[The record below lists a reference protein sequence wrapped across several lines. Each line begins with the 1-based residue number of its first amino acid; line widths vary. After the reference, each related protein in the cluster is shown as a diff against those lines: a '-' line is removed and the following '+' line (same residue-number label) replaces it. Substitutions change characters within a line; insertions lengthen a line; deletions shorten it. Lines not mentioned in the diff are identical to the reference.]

1 MARFRAKH
9 GPLEERAA
17 DAIAS
22 ILHVDMDA
30 FFVSVELLER
40 PELRGKPVVVGGRP
54 DQRGVVTAAS
64 YEARKF
70 GVHSAMPLRT
80 AGKLCPQA
88 VFLDGHHEKY
98 GEWSDRVATILA
110 KFSPIV
116 EMVSIDEA
124 YLDLAGTERLHGPP
138 LAAAD
143 KLLRDHH
150 AHDGASLLR
159 WTWRRRGSSPKSHRI
174 RRSRAGLVWV
184 APGQEARFLAPLP
197 VRKIPGIGEVTERAL
212 RALGIETV
220 DQLAAVSPEK
230 LEKIFGQWGDALYRK
245 ARGGDS
251 YEFVIDAEPKSI
263 SHNHTFGEDTNDTE
277 ALHAL
282 LSHLSQKA
290 CKRLREAGLA
300 TRTLTLTI
308 RYAGFDTHT
317 RAKTLSE
324 PTQLDADIFRVFQ
337 RLFAEHRDMKRK
349 IRLLGVSLGGL
360 THGGEQLD
368 LLDAERRER
377 LEKLT
382 RATDKLRDRFGFGKV
397 QFGGSLRADGSRNER
412 DDAEMGLR
420 WEEQTSKSRVS
431 RDASHDESEW
441 MPYTSRMSPVTPP
454 SGTATHLR
462 SGGELSRILAARQR
476 RSPDRRVVV
485 AVLGRRASQLWL
497 LHERSRRRRTA
508 CEPARAASLVRTS
521 SKHCSGRW

>member
-1 MARFRAKH
+1 MPELARFRAIH
-9 GPLEERAA
+9 GRVDEHSLPAA
-17 DAIAS
+17 AS

-40 PELRGKPVVVGGRP
+40 PELIGKAVVVGGRP

-80 AGKLCPQA
+80 AGRLCPHA
-88 VFLDGHHEKY
+88 VFLDGHHHKY
-98 GEWSDRVATILA
+98 GEWSDRVATLLA
-110 KFSPIV
+110 KFSPVV

-143 KLLRDHH
+143 KLLRTIT
-150 AHDGASLLR
+150 ATTGLPCSGGLAATRLVAKVASEQAKPR
-159 WTWRRRGSSPKSHRI
+159 
-174 RRSRAGLVWV
+174 GLVWV
-184 APGQEARFLAPLP
+184 VPGSEARFLAPLP

-212 RALGIETV
+212 RALGLETV
-220 DQLAAVSPEK
+220 GQLADTPQEK
-230 LEKIFGQWGDALYRK
+230 LEKVFGQWGTALYRK

-277 ALHAL
+277 ALVAM

-308 RYAGFDTHT
+308 RYAGFDTYT
-317 RAKTLSE
+317 RSKTLPE
-324 PTQLDADIFRVFQ
+324 PTLLDGDIFAVFQ
-337 RLFAEHRDMKRK
+337 SLFREHRNMKRK
-349 IRLLGVSLGGL
+349 IRLLGVALSGFS
-360 THGGEQLD
+360 HGTQQLD
-368 LLDAERRER
+368 LLEAERRSK

-382 RATDKLRDRFGFGKV
+382 RAADRLRDRFGFDSVK
-397 QFGGSLRADGSRNER
+397 FGGSLHSDGSKR
-412 DDAEMGLR
+412 DR
-420 WEEQTSKSRVS
+420 
-431 RDASHDESEW
+431 DES
-441 MPYTSRMSPVTPP
+441 
-454 SGTATHLR
+454 
-462 SGGELSRILAARQR
+462 
-476 RSPDRRVVV
+476 
-485 AVLGRRASQLWL
+485 
-497 LHERSRRRRTA
+497 
-508 CEPARAASLVRTS
+508 
-521 SKHCSGRW
+521 

>member
-1 MARFRAKH
+1 MPEFARFRAKH
-9 GPLEERAA
+9 GPLEDQSALA
-17 DAIAS
+17 QS
-22 ILHVDMDA
+22 TILHVDMDA

-54 DQRGVVTAAS
+54 DERGVVSAAS
-64 YEARKF
+64 YEARKY

-80 AGKLCPQA
+80 AGRLCPHA

-98 GEWSDRVATILA
+98 GEWSDRVAAILA

-124 YLDLAGTERLHGPP
+124 YLDLSGTERLHGPP

-143 KLLRDHH
+143 KLLRTITQTT
-150 AHDGASLLR
+150 ALPCSAGLATTRLVAKVASDQAKPR
-159 WTWRRRGSSPKSHRI
+159 
-174 RRSRAGLVWV
+174 GLVWV
-184 APGQEARFLAPLP
+184 APGREERFLAPLP

-212 RALGIETV
+212 RALGIEIV
-220 DQLAAVSPEK
+220 EQIAAVPQEK
-230 LEKIFGQWGDALYRK
+230 LEKIFGQWGTALYRK

-263 SHNHTFGEDTNDTE
+263 SQNHTFGEDTGDSNVMT
-277 ALHAL
+277 AM

-308 RYAGFDTHT
+308 RYAGFDTYT

-324 PTQLDADIFRVFQ
+324 PTQLDSDIFTVFQ
-337 RLFAEHRDMKRK
+337 NLFREHRDHQRR

-360 THGGEQLD
+360 AHGAEQLD
-368 LLDAERRER
+368 LLSAEHRAK

-382 RATDKLRDRFGFGKV
+382 RAADHLRDRFGFGSV
-397 QFGGSLRADGSRNER
+397 QFGGSLRSEDSDPGDER
-412 DDAEMGLR
+412 DEK
-420 WEEQTSKSRVS
+420 E
-431 RDASHDESEW
+431 
-441 MPYTSRMSPVTPP
+441 
-454 SGTATHLR
+454 
-462 SGGELSRILAARQR
+462 
-476 RSPDRRVVV
+476 
-485 AVLGRRASQLWL
+485 
-497 LHERSRRRRTA
+497 
-508 CEPARAASLVRTS
+508 
-521 SKHCSGRW
+521 